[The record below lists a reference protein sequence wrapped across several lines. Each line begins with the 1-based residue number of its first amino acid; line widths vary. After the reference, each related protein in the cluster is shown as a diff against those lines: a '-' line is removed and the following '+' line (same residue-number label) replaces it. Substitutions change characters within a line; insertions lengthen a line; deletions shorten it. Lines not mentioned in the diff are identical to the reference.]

1 MPETPTIQAA
11 AMLYSSE
18 MSNEGALPA
27 FVAKLRQDGYA
38 VGGILQETAF
48 DDSGAKIGIDAVA
61 LDNDERFPIV
71 RPTKEDRDAGACG
84 LDRSVLTE
92 SSIALRRAMAKPVDL
107 LVVEK
112 FGEREQTGEG
122 LADDLLAAMAE
133 GIPVLVAVPAAAE
146 EIWTD
151 FTGGLGTLLTPDLT
165 DLTRWWDSI
174 RT

>member
-11 AMLYSSE
+11 AMLYSAE
-18 MSNEGALPA
+18 TSNEGALPA
-27 FVAKLRQDGYA
+27 FVAKLGQDGHTI
-38 VGGILQETAF
+38 GGILQETAF
-48 DDSGAKIGIDAVA
+48 DESGAKIGIDAVA

-71 RPTKEDRDAGACG
+71 RPTKEDREAGACG

-92 SSIALRRAMAKPVDL
+92 SSIALRRAVKKPVDL

-133 GIPVLVAVPAAAE
+133 GIPVLVAVPADAE
-146 EIWTD
+146 EIWAD
-151 FTGGLGTLLTPDLT
+151 FTGGLSTLLAPDIAE
-165 DLTRWWDSI
+165 LTRWWE
-174 RT
+174 TVQT